1 VNGAE
6 AACLFLLS
14 ERTVFQAGVGIG
26 QQGAAFGAQ
35 FPVSFLVPAIESDH
49 LFYNTFLLGDA

>member
-1 VNGAE
+1 M
-6 AACLFLLS
+6 FLLS

-35 FPVSFLVPAIESDH
+35 FPVSFLVPAIESDY